1 MLVSF
6 TLQDKSLDTLKGNR
20 ERVFLPVSDAYHVFS
35 LSFYLMGPD
44 LCIFFRQK
52 KKLSGLRTFVFQAE
66 HCVNAPLVRTYYLCD
81 KMSVRLV

>member
-1 MLVSF
+1 MEYRRTKNGVMLVSF

-44 LCIFFRQK
+44 LCVFFRQK
-52 KKLSGLRTFVFQAE
+52 KKTIRTP
-66 HCVNAPLVRTYYLCD
+66 HLCV
-81 KMSVRLV
+81 SS